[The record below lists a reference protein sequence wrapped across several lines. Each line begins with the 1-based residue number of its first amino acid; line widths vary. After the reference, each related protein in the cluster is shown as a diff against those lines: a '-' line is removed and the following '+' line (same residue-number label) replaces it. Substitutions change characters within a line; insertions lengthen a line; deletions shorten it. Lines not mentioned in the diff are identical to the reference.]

1 MKVIAVVVVVVI
13 VVVVAVVVVYVSVD
27 IVDIIVI
34 VDFSSVMNFPNDE
47 PIICSTTFL
56 ISL

>member
-1 MKVIAVVVVVVI
+1 MKVIAIVVVVVI
-13 VVVVAVVVVYVSVD
+13 VVAVVVVYVSVD

-47 PIICSTTFL
+47 PIICTTTFL